1 MAYNSVGTPRIYVND
16 FTYAKSLGI
25 HELDT
30 NTPSAPFEGNPT
42 TITEDDTVGT
52 DLQFY
57 WRYKRFDTY
66 VDTRPNYVAIL
77 GHNLSTAQVGVYH
90 SYHTIGWHNWLG
102 GNTIDEQI
110 FNADKGDINNEFTY
124 LKPKYDGCSI
134 YGISASTNS
143 YEYGRFKFKNYDDNL
158 SGTTVKIGS
167 IFMGRYFD
175 FPNSPDLKLSI
186 SYETGTKEQTTK
198 GGATLTNNM
207 WGVVKW
213 GDLAAW
219 ELSDPNGNTLNQNL
233 SNQSR
238 RIWDLSFSYLDKE
251 NTFPKYSALST
262 LGTNDEIS
270 ADPEQYTL
278 EGDESFYSQVWNKVG
293 NQHRF
298 IFQPDNTED
307 SFAICKIDGRSI
319 KFTQVAHQK
328 YNCKLR
334 IREVW

>member
-25 HELDT
+25 HELHED
-30 NTPSAPFEGNPT
+30 TPSTPFEGNPT
-42 TITEDDTVGT
+42 TITQYNTEGT
-52 DLQFY
+52 NLQFR
-57 WRYKRFDTY
+57 WQYKRFAAYLNT
-66 VDTRPNYVAIL
+66 VPNYIAIL
-77 GHNLSTAQVGVYH
+77 GHNLSSSRVGVRH
-90 SYHTIGWHNWLG
+90 SYHDPDWEGWQG
-102 GNTIDEQI
+102 GNTIPDQI
-110 FNADKGDINNEFTY
+110 FNANIGDIANSSTY
-124 LKPKYDGCSI
+124 LTPRYDGCSI
-134 YGISASTNS
+134 YGIGGADNS
-143 YEYGRFKFKNYDDNL
+143 YEYGRFEFKNYDDNF
-158 SGTTVKIGS
+158 SETNVKIGS
-167 IFMGRYFD
+167 IFMGRYYE
-175 FPNSPDLKLSI
+175 FPHSPDLKLSI

-262 LGTNDEIS
+262 LGTSDETS
-270 ADPEQYTL
+270 TDPEQYTL
-278 EGDESFYSQVWNKVG
+278 EGDESFYSSVWNKVG
-293 NQHRF
+293 TQYSF
-298 IFQPDNTED
+298 IFQPDSTEK
-307 SFAICKIDGRSI
+307 SFAICKIDGNI
-319 KFTQVAHQK
+319 KFTQVAHNI
-328 YNCKLR
+328 YNINLK